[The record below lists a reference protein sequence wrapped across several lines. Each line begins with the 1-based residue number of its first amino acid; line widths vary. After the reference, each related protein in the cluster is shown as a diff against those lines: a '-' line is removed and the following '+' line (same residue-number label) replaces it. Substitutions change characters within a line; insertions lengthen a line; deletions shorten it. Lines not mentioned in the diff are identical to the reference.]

1 MSRDMTERQEQ
12 DYTDLVRAFHLTWDS
27 FPGAARIIDSFNRN
41 IAVNKFAAAS
51 GMKAG
56 EICALRPSPEQH
68 RGCLKRKALL
78 TGAPQFDRTFTGK
91 IRGWLP
97 LEGYPDA
104 VVHFSIAVPEKITGE
119 EKSGSAK

>member
-1 MSRDMTERQEQ
+1 MSADMTEQREQ
-12 DYTDLVRAFHLTWDS
+12 DYSELVKAFHLTWDS
-27 FPGAARIIDSFNRN
+27 FPGAARIIDSGNRT
-41 IAVNKFAAAS
+41 IAVNKYAAAL

-56 EICALRPSPEQH
+56 EICALRPSPEKH

-78 TGAPQFDRTFTGK
+78 TKSAQFDRTFTGK

-97 LEGYPDA
+97 IEGYPDA

-119 EKSGSAK
+119 EKEQL